1 MQDNTYLVIPLTGL
15 GQCLAGWCPINVSG
29 YELIS
34 SMLQEGGAVRGSE
47 CRICSPFNLI
57 LEAVSL
63 KGYEGELYC

>member
-1 MQDNTYLVIPLTGL
+1 MPSRLTIMSVGM
-15 GQCLAGWCPINVSG
+15 N
-29 YELIS
+29 S